1 MIIFYYFSVID
12 DMSEIQV
19 MGCYYQL
26 EGVYVIGCLK
36 DWVFIVNELLLKIWR
51 RFFLIFICMNIKVT
65 RCIFFFYV
73 KFLSKRILVI

>member
-19 MGCYYQL
+19 MGRYYQL

-51 RFFLIFICMNIKVT
+51 RFFFNFYLYEYKGNEMY
-65 RCIFFFYV
+65 FFFLR
-73 KFLSKRILVI
+73 KIFK